1 MRVSEPNRWRKQ
13 LLFTLLV
20 IVVVAI
26 STAVPASAA
35 TTYVVAVA
43 GSLDAVMNNI
53 RNWAVGIIATI
64 ATTFVTIGGLRYMAA
79 NGDPGEVEKAKSAF
93 RNAGIGFGL
102 AALAPVVVDIL
113 KSFVGL

>member
-1 MRVSEPNRWRKQ
+1 MRVTKPSPRRTR
-13 LLFTLLV
+13 LLCALLAAVLLAV
-20 IVVVAI
+20 I
-26 STAVPASAA
+26 TAVPAAAA

-43 GSLDAVMNNI
+43 GSLEQVMNNI

-102 AALAPVVVDIL
+102 AAIAPVVVEIL
-113 KSFVGL
+113 KGFVGL

>member
-1 MRVSEPNRWRKQ
+1 MV
-13 LLFTLLV
+13 LAV
-20 IVVVAI
+20 
-26 STAVPASAA
+26 STAVPAAAA

-43 GSLDAVMNNI
+43 GSLDQVMNNI

-79 NGDPGEVEKAKSAF
+79 NGDPSEVEKAKSAF

-102 AALAPVVVDIL
+102 AALAPVVVEIL
-113 KSFVGL
+113 KGFVGL